1 MNNHEKIENLS
12 KETLNKKRASQSL
25 REELEAV
32 EWYQERIDATDDL
45 ELKKI
50 LEHNMNEE
58 KEHAAMLLEYLRK
71 NDKIFEDELKEYLF
85 KNKEISEH

>member
-12 KETLNKKRASQSL
+12 KETLDKARASQSL

-71 NDKIFEDELKEYLF
+71 NDKVFENELKEYLF
-85 KNKEISEH
+85 KNKKMSGH

>member
-1 MNNHEKIENLS
+1 MNHHEEIENLS
-12 KETLNKKRASQSL
+12 KETLDKGRASQSL

-50 LEHNMNEE
+50 LEHNRDEE
-58 KEHAAMLLEYLRK
+58 KEHAAMLIEYLRRK
-71 NDKIFEDELKEYLF
+71 DEVLADELKDYLF
-85 KNKEISEH
+85 TEGEISD